1 MGNLG
6 FNLGEEMAG
15 ELSHSFK
22 NNNNNNNKRFR
33 SAFGKLQELGF

>member
-22 NNNNNNNKRFR
+22 NNNNNNKRFR